1 MTTTWQVKIWAEN
14 NVNLGHDKKSRW
26 HFSACIFQEASTI
39 ENGGRIKK
47 EEASTYRRL
56 QLGDLMKDDRAVD
69 GIITVIS
76 QLMKRFLDVPESV
89 FSLPGRFRLRKMHS
103 CSWWTYGCR
112 LSLHCTCSI
121 TGSSSPGIA
130 LFGSKTSYICIAILC
145 FSSPTLV
152 TVVITFRCNNIHLIN
167 CNT

>member
-1 MTTTWQVKIWAEN
+1 MTTTPWQVKIWAEN

-69 GIITVIS
+69 GI
-76 QLMKRFLDVPESV
+76 F
-89 FSLPGRFRLRKMHS
+89 GFRLRKMHS
-103 CSWWTYGCR
+103 CAWWTYGGW

>member
-1 MTTTWQVKIWAEN
+1 MTTTPWQVKIWAEN

-69 GIITVIS
+69 GIVGLGQIDCHFSTDETFFGCPW
-76 QLMKRFLDVPESV
+76 KCFL
-89 FSLPGRFRLRKMHS
+89 
-103 CSWWTYGCR
+103 
-112 LSLHCTCSI
+112 
-121 TGSSSPGIA
+121 IA
-130 LFGSKTSYICIAILC
+130 WKVQIAEDAFLF
-145 FSSPTLV
+145 LV
-152 TVVITFRCNNIHLIN
+152 NLWRQA
-167 CNT
+167 